1 MRFCTQAIR
10 HTAGEVRER
19 AERIIVA
26 LYKDV
31 GQPVKEFLPPDDE
44 KVRRNMLYKLLFEA
58 FDRIDGKPSKDE
70 LKVGR
75 MFCYSH
81 YSQNH
86 GSVLYI

>member
-1 MRFCTQAIR
+1 M
-10 HTAGEVRER
+10 RER

-70 LKVGR
+70 LKVSQCR
-75 MFCYSH
+75 SFIECYNNKCSLFTI
-81 YSQNH
+81 N
-86 GSVLYI
+86 LKNKN